1 MPADAYKKQLALL
14 LLELARTQEALEK

>member
-1 MPADAYKKQLALL
+1 MPADAYKKQLTQL